1 MKLGLIANIS
11 KPEICESLPEILR
24 IIRGE
29 DFSFV
34 LDKGLKPYC
43 PGIEETGFT
52 DDDGLGAQSDVLVA
66 IGGDG
71 TVLSAALIG
80 HTHDKPLVGINFGKL
95 GFLADVD
102 IKSLPDFLSELK
114 RGEYLVEE
122 RMVLQAEN
130 LKDDEMLGVAFNDF
144 VIDKG
149 AWTKMIDL
157 ELTVD
162 GEYVTTFPADGV
174 VFATPTGST
183 GYSLSAG
190 GPIVTPKAEVIAISP
205 ISPHSLTTRPLILSP
220 KQKVT
225 VTAYSQFKTI
235 QFNADGQRV
244 KEIESPFSVCISK
257 CDKSLKILRTH
268 SSSYFEVLRNKL
280 LWGIDLRN
288 NQLKNRK
295 DT

>member
-1 MKLGLIANIS
+1 MKLGLIANTT
-11 KPEICESLPEILR
+11 KKEICEQLPDIMATLRKKSFEYILDSSLKNFLPDIP
-24 IIRGE
+24 GE
-29 DFSFV
+29 YFC
-34 LDKGLKPYC
+34 K
-43 PGIEETGFT
+43 EEE
-52 DDDGLGAQSDVLVA
+52 LGSRSDILVA

-102 IKSLPDFLSELK
+102 IKSLDSFLLELK
-114 RGEYLVEE
+114 EGKYFIEE
-122 RMVLQAEN
+122 RMVLQADSSKEDR
-130 LKDDEMLGVAFNDF
+130 LLGVAFNDF

-149 AWTKMIDL
+149 SWTKMIDL
-157 ELTVD
+157 ELYVD
-162 GEYVTTFPADGV
+162 EEYVTTFPADGV

-225 VTAYSQFKTI
+225 VKAYSQFNTI

-244 KEIESPFSVCISK
+244 EEMASPLEVCISK
-257 CDKSLKILRTH
+257 CEKSLKILRTH
-268 SSSYFEVLRNKL
+268 SSSYFEVLKNKL

-288 NQLKNRK
+288 NQLKNKRES
-295 DT
+295 